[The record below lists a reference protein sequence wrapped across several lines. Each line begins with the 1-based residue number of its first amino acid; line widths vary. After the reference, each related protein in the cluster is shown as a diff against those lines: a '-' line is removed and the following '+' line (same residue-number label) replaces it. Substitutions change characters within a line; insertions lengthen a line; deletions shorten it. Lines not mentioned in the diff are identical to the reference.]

1 MFRNFA
7 HTVAVGAVLTVT
19 ERKLKGYNEPHT
31 PEVLAALSHTILCAN
46 PPVAG
51 ILSAGSAIFGAAQ
64 HVLRTGSAITEAQ
77 RNDTCD
83 SLVLA
88 LQPASGDH
96 IDTHARLR
104 DLLVLAVSSKVDL
117 CCSPS
122 ATLGFMEEEEC
133 PPALTPL
140 APQIRSLGTSLR
152 RIMAMH
158 NHAHGHRCR
167 ESLIPLAFGVVPP
180 SQRDVA

>member
-7 HTVAVGAVLTVT
+7 HMVAVGAVLSVT
-19 ERKLKGYNEPHT
+19 GRKLELYNEPNA
-31 PEVLAALSHTILCAN
+31 PAVFAALSHILLCAN

-51 ILSAGSAIFGAAQ
+51 IFSAGSVIFGAAK
-64 HVLRTGSAITEAQ
+64 HVLRTWSAITEAQ

-88 LQPASGDH
+88 LNPASEDH
-96 IDTHARLR
+96 IDTHACIR
-104 DLLVLAVSSKVDL
+104 DLLLLTLSSKDDL
-117 CCSPS
+117 FHSPS
-122 ATLGFMEEEEC
+122 ATLRFMEDEKC
-133 PPALTPL
+133 PPALAPL
-140 APQIRSLGTSLR
+140 APQIRSIGTSLR

-158 NHAHGHRCR
+158 NHAHGHLCR
-167 ESLIPLAFGVVPP
+167 QSLIPLAFGVVPP